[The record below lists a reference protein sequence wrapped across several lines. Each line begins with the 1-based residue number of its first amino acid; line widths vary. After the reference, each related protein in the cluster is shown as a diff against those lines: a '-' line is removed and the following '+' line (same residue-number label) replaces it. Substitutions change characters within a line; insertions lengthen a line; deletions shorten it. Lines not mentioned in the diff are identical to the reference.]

1 MDYTMKPI
9 PLNRDYLIEQ
19 TQAMVRINSINLDL
33 ELGAVGEV
41 EMADYI
47 ADALTDIGIEPIIYE
62 VEAGRS
68 NVIGVLKGGG
78 TGKSLLL
85 NAHLDTV
92 GVTGMTDPFSGDIR
106 DGKLYGRGSYDM
118 KASLA
123 AMLTVMKGFVDT
135 DIQLAGDLL
144 FTAVIDEE
152 YGSKGTEH
160 LVQQVTA
167 DAAILTEPTNL
178 RICCAHRGFAWIEII
193 TTGRAAHGAR
203 HLEGIDA
210 NMHMGRIL
218 VEIEKL
224 SQDLL
229 QGESHSLLG
238 TASIHVPLIQ
248 GGTSQSVYSA
258 KCRIELERRLLPDDN
273 LDDVTA
279 QIQAIVDKL
288 STQDST
294 FNATVNTFFSRNPYE
309 IDPSAEIVQV
319 VKQSTQAILSVD
331 PEIYGE
337 LWWMDSALLA
347 DAGMETVIIGPTGDG
362 IHADVEWVDMES
374 VMQLAQILQQSAIKY
389 CGLAHS

>member
-1 MDYTMKPI
+1 MTRI
-9 PLNRDYLIEQ
+9 PLDRDYLIAQ
-19 TQAMVRINSINLDL
+19 TQAMVRIDSVNSDL
-33 ELGAVGEV
+33 ESGAVGEG
-41 EMADYI
+41 EMADYV
-47 ADALTDIGIEPIIYE
+47 ADALTQIGIEPIVYE
-62 VEAGRS
+62 VEPGRN
-68 NVIGVLKGGG
+68 NVVGILKGSG
-78 TGKSLLL
+78 TGKTLLL

-92 GVTGMTDPFSGDIR
+92 GVTGMTAPFSGDIR
-106 DGKLYGRGSYDM
+106 DGKLYGRGAYDM

-123 AMLTVMKGFVDT
+123 SMLTVMKGFVDAKV
-135 DIQLAGDLL
+135 QLAGDLL

-160 LVQQVTA
+160 LVQHVKA

-193 TTGRAAHGAR
+193 TQGRAAHGAR
-203 HLEGIDA
+203 QHEGIDA

-229 QGESHSLLG
+229 QRKSHPLLG
-238 TASIHVPLIQ
+238 TASVHVPLIQ

-258 KCRIELERRLLPDDN
+258 QCRIELERRLLPDDK
-273 LDDVTA
+273 LDAVTA
-279 QIQAIVDKL
+279 EIQAIVDKL
-288 STQDST
+288 AGQDPKFKAS
-294 FNATVNTFFSRNPYE
+294 VNTFFSRNPYE
-309 IDPSAEIVQV
+309 IDPNAEIVQIV
-319 VKQSTQAILSVD
+319 NQATQSVLSAD

-362 IHADVEWVDMES
+362 IHADVEWVDLES
-374 VMQLAQILQQSAIKY
+374 VMQLSQILQASAIQY
-389 CGLAHS
+389 CGLA

>member
-1 MDYTMKPI
+1 MIDM
-9 PLNRDYLIEQ
+9 PLDRDYLIAQ
-19 TQAMVRINSINLDL
+19 TQAMVGINSVNSDL
-33 ELGAVGEV
+33 ESGAVGEGD
-41 EMADYI
+41 MARYV
-47 ADALTDIGIEPIIYE
+47 ADALSHIGVIPTVYE
-62 VEAGRS
+62 VESGRS
-68 NVIGVLKGGG
+68 NVVGILKGLGV
-78 TGKSLLL
+78 GKSLLL

-92 GVTGMTDPFSGDIR
+92 GVTGMTDPFSAEIR
-106 DGKLYGRGSYDM
+106 DGNLYGRGAYDM

-123 AMLTVMKGFVDT
+123 AMLTVIKSFVDAHV
-135 DIQLAGDLL
+135 QLNGDVL

-160 LVQQVTA
+160 LVQHVTA

-193 TTGRAAHGAR
+193 TQGRAAHGAR
-203 HLEGIDA
+203 HHEGIDA

-224 SQDLL
+224 SRDLL
-229 QGESHSLLG
+229 QRKSHPLLG
-238 TASIHVPLIQ
+238 TASIHVPLIH

-258 KCRIELERRLLPDDN
+258 QCRIELERRLLPDDN
-273 LDDVTA
+273 LDEVTA
-279 QIQAIVDKL
+279 AIQTIIDKL
-288 STQDST
+288 SAQDPQ
-294 FNATVNTFFSRNPYE
+294 FKATVTTFFSRNPYE

-319 VKQSTQAILSVD
+319 VKQATHAILSTE

-362 IHADVEWVDMES
+362 IHADVEWVNLES
-374 VMQLAQILQQSAIKY
+374 VMQLAQILQQSTIAY
-389 CGLAHS
+389 CGLANPTS

>member
-1 MDYTMKPI
+1 MTHI
-9 PLNRDYLIEQ
+9 PLDHDYLIDQ
-19 TQAMVRINSINLDL
+19 TQAMVRINSVNSDL
-33 ELGAVGEV
+33 ESGAVGEG
-41 EMADYI
+41 EMARYVT
-47 ADALTDIGIEPIIYE
+47 DALINIGIEPMIYE
-62 VEAGRS
+62 VESGRS
-68 NVIGVLKGGG
+68 NVVGILKGAG

-92 GVTGMTDPFSGDIR
+92 GVTGMADPFSGEIR

-123 AMLTVMKGFVDT
+123 AMLTVMKSFVDA
-135 DIQLAGDLL
+135 DVQLAGDLL

-160 LVQQVTA
+160 LVRQVRA

-178 RICCAHRGFAWIEII
+178 RICCAHRGFAWIEVI
-193 TTGRAAHGAR
+193 THGRAAHGAR
-203 HLEGIDA
+203 HHEGIDA
-210 NMHMGRIL
+210 NLHMGRIL

-224 SQDLL
+224 SHDLL
-229 QGESHSLLG
+229 QGKSHPLLG
-238 TASIHVPLIQ
+238 TASIHVPLMH

-258 KCRIELERRLLPDDN
+258 QCRIELERRLLPDDT
-273 LDDVTA
+273 LDEVTA
-279 QIQAIVDKL
+279 EIQAIVDKL
-288 STQDST
+288 SAQDPQFT
-294 FNATVNTFFSRNPYE
+294 ATVNTFFSRNPYE

-319 VKQSTQAILSVD
+319 VKQATQHILSTE

-362 IHADVEWVDMES
+362 IHADVEWVDIES
-374 VMQLAQILQQSAIKY
+374 VVQLTQILQQSAIDY
-389 CGLAHS
+389 CGLVSE